1 MHKETFL
8 KRAMNQCLRLMLH
21 MMTTPWLSKAFL
33 LSQMLFFMSCPIAC
47 FPLPQVPSP
56 LVTLHSEIFC
66 LLCSVFPPLSPESS
80 LSHRCIFNTQNFE
93 SGSNSLEVNIK
104 PFNVLPR
111 GEPLWAA
118 QIEMHVNKDSNASLP
133 LQQNNWY
140 SNLHPPN
147 TIYLSGC
154 NKIFNMLLLYVRT
167 CFIHNNLLSV
177 SLNQHCIVQ
186 LDPFPYNY
194 PNICLGNPSKVK

>member
-1 MHKETFL
+1 MFETDVAYDDNSL
-8 KRAMNQCLRLMLH
+8 ALYGISPVSDTVLYVVSH
-21 MMTTPWLSKAFL
+21 S
-33 LSQMLFFMSCPIAC
+33 LFSFTS
-47 FPLPQVPSP
+47 SP
-56 LVTLHSEIFC
+56 LSPSYPSLWNTLPTLFC
-66 LLCSVFPPLSPESS
+66 FVFPTLSPESS
-80 LSHRCIFNTQNFE
+80 LSHRCIFNTQNLE

-104 PFNVLPR
+104 PFNVLPW

-154 NKIFNMLLLYVRT
+154 NEIFNMLLLYVCT

-177 SLNQHCIVQ
+177 SLNQPCTVQ